1 MVAFQ
6 SWVLKVR
13 RLVEVGESRT
23 VRSNINRWQML
34 HYFTDILTA
43 LVHGNP
49 LGEMGEQRLPP
60 KFFIE
65 WNATPR

>member
-1 MVAFQ
+1 
-6 SWVLKVR
+6 
-13 RLVEVGESRT
+13 LVEVGESRT